1 MFTDARRKD
10 TYGTYR
16 ARLQTFL
23 HIPIDASD
31 QDIHQLIESGFSAD
45 TVWRFCDAANLSP
58 TNRDQIITVETLK
71 TRLAHDQPLTSQ
83 ESDRLYRFARVTAMA
98 ESIFGSDEKAMQW
111 LSKPKDRFS
120 GKSPLSMLTTTQ
132 GASQVEEMLIQL
144 AEGFAF

>member
-1 MFTDARRKD
+1 MAQGYAGR
-10 TYGTYR
+10 GH
-16 ARLQTFL
+16 ARLQAFL
-23 HIPIDASD
+23 DD
-31 QDIHQLIESGFSAD
+31 LGFE
-45 TVWRFCDAANLSP
+45 RFGIRSS
-58 TNRDQIITVETLK
+58 
-71 TRLAHDQPLTSQ
+71 LAHGNPEDKGDGVHVFLSGEHRPYRR
-83 ESDRLYRFARVTAMA
+83 DRVGDFAGRLHCLYRFAHITAMV

>member
-1 MFTDARRKD
+1 MRKLID
-10 TYGTYR
+10 LGFPAGT
-16 ARLQTFL
+16 AK
-23 HIPIDASD
+23 
-31 QDIHQLIESGFSAD
+31 GF
-45 TVWRFCDAANLSP
+45 FDAAKLSP
-58 TNRDQIITVETLK
+58 ADRDKIIPGDTLTSALELGK
-71 TRLAHDQPLTSQ
+71 PLTPQ
-83 ESDRLYRFARVTAMA
+83 QSDCLYRFAHIAAMV